1 MHVVQQF
8 DVGPVILAQALEQ
21 FRHDVE
27 ILRRRPHG
35 LRGQLALG
43 RFVRVLETG
52 NAVGLLDA
60 GHAALRAH
68 RLVALRDVLADFGA
82 ALVDVLAVRV
92 SVDERAFAR
101 AAAEQLVQRLIAHL
115 AEDVP
120 QRDVDR
126 GDRRH
131 RHRAAAPV
139 RTAIEELPDVFDAA
153 RVAADQIRHQVVLEV
168 GRHREFAAVQCC
180 IADTGNTR
188 ARNNFQRDEVAC
200 RAGDDDF
207 GGDDLA
213 ICAPN
218 PRLNYSRP

>member
-1 MHVVQQF
+1 MHVVQQL
-8 DVGPVILAQALEQ
+8 DVGPVILAQAFEK
-21 FRHDVE
+21 FRHDGE
-27 ILRRRPHG
+27 ILRRRPHR

-43 RFVRVLETG
+43 GFVRILQAG
-52 NAVGLLDA
+52 NAVSLLDA

-82 ALVDVLAVRV
+82 ALVDVLAVRM

-101 AAAEQLVQRLIAHL
+101 ASTEQLVQRLIAHL

-126 GDRRH
+126 GDCRH
-131 RHRAAAPV
+131 RHGAAAPV
-139 RTAIEELPDVFDAA
+139 RTAIEKLPDIFDAA

-180 IADTGNTR
+180 IADTGNT
-188 ARNNFQRDEVAC
+188 
-200 RAGDDDF
+200 
-207 GGDDLA
+207 
-213 ICAPN
+213 
-218 PRLNYSRP
+218 